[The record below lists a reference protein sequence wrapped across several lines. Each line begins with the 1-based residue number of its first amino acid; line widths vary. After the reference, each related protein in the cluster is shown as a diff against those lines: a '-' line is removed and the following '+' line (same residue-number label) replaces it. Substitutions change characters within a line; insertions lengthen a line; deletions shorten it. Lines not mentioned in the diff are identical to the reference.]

1 MVLRKDQ
8 AAVGRMDQI
17 DVLALQSTPPPARG
31 VTTWLV
37 EALRAAVA
45 DGRFAGRVAAARHP
59 GARRRP
65 RYLARRR
72 RRGLSAADR
81 RGDAHRAYGC
91 RHCRHRDG
99 AAPRQAGD
107 RRATSGLR
115 LPLAPSAGI
124 DLDLSPG
131 VPDLSAFPRAAWLR
145 AERIVLGR
153 GDQRRPRVRG
163 SARQPP
169 AARELA
175 GWLSRTRGVQAAA
188 DDLIVVNGVAQAL
201 ALLSQ
206 TLRARGI
213 TEVGMEDPG
222 SRGTR
227 DELEHW
233 GLRAVPVPV
242 DDQGVR
248 VHALVAASLRPCCST
263 PAHQFPT
270 GVVLSPH
277 RRRALLDWPGL
288 IIEDDYDA
296 EHRYDRAPVAAL
308 RASAPERVAYAGSVS
323 KSLAPAMRLGWLIAP
338 RHLHADLVTAK
349 HASDL
354 GNPALPQLILAR
366 LLATGAYESHV
377 RTVRRRQRQR
387 RDALLAGLRAHLP
400 SAQVQGVA
408 AGLHLLIT
416 LPGAGDDLE
425 LARRLEE
432 VGVRVHPLSWH
443 RRLPGPP
450 GLVLGYAAL
459 PPDRLHE
466 AARRI
471 GAQLDRAPARLD
483 RGQARLDRGQARLD
497 RGQAGLGRVSR
508 AGRCSR
514 RSSADRATATRPP
527 GAPPA
532 AARRPRRT
540 PCPRPAGWSGCRR
553 SGRRRA
559 PRRCGRPARRGR
571 RG

>member
-45 DGRFAGRVAAARHP
+45 DGRLPAGSRLPATRV
-59 GARRRP
+59 
-65 RYLARRR
+65 L
-72 RRGLSAADR
+72 AADLGIS
-81 RGDAHRAYGC
+81 RGVVVEAYQRLTDEGMLTG
-91 RHCRHRDG
+91 RTG
-99 AAPRQAGD
+99 AGTVVTTTAPVPRQVGD

-115 LPLAPSAGI
+115 LPLAPSPGI
-124 DLDLSPG
+124 ELDLSPG

-145 AERIVLGR
+145 AERVVLAEATSADLGY
-153 GDQRRPRVRG
+153 GDPRG
-163 SARQPP
+163 SPRL
-169 AARELA
+169 REELA

-242 DDQGVR
+242 DDQGLR
-248 VHALVAASLRPCCST
+248 VHALVAAALQAVLLT

-354 GNPALPQLILAR
+354 GNPALPQLVLAR

-387 RDALLAGLRAHLP
+387 RDALLAGLRTHLP

-425 LARRLEE
+425 LAQRLEE
-432 VGVRVHPLSWH
+432 TGVRVHPLSWH

-459 PPDRLHE
+459 PPDRLQE

-471 GAQLDRAPARLD
+471 GARL
-483 RGQARLDRGQARLD
+483 
-497 RGQAGLGRVSR
+497 
-508 AGRCSR
+508 
-514 RSSADRATATRPP
+514 
-527 GAPPA
+527 A
-532 AARRPRRT
+532 A
-540 PCPRPAGWSGCRR
+540 
-553 SGRRRA
+553 
-559 PRRCGRPARRGR
+559 
-571 RG
+571 